1 MKGTDNQNKVLNVSI
16 LGSTGSIGTQAL
28 EVVDDLK
35 GVKEINVVALTGNSN
50 VRLLEQQARRYKP
63 EIVAAADEKN
73 AADLKAR
80 LSDTDIKVVSG
91 DDGLTL
97 AATAEKTDMVLSSI
111 VGFAGLVPTINAIKC
126 GKDIALANKETLVT
140 AGGLFMNAV
149 AENNVR
155 LLPVDSEHCAIFQ
168 SMLGGEKAEV
178 SKILL
183 TASGGPFFGR
193 SREELKSV
201 TKADALKH
209 PNWTMGAKITIDS
222 ATLMNKGLEVLEAR
236 WLFGV
241 DIEDIEVVVHR
252 ESIIHSMVEFY
263 DKSIIAQMSLPSM
276 KHPIQYAFTYP
287 KRLPSPDKAV
297 SFSELAGMTFFKP
310 DEATFRCLALAKK
323 AGEIG
328 GTMPTIMNAAN
339 EIAVAAFL
347 KDKIGFLDIAST
359 VEEAMAKFTPQQ
371 NPTIEEIIET
381 DREVRAQICQRY

>member
-252 ESIIHSMVEFY
+252 ESIIHSMVEFH

>member
-1 MKGTDNQNKVLNVSI
+1 
-16 LGSTGSIGTQAL
+16 
-28 EVVDDLK
+28 
-35 GVKEINVVALTGNSN
+35 
-50 VRLLEQQARRYKP
+50 
-63 EIVAAADEKN
+63 
-73 AADLKAR
+73 
-80 LSDTDIKVVSG
+80 
-91 DDGLTL
+91 
-97 AATAEKTDMVLSSI
+97 
-111 VGFAGLVPTINAIKC
+111 
-126 GKDIALANKETLVT
+126 
-140 AGGLFMNAV
+140 MNAV

-236 WLFGV
+236 WLFGA

-252 ESIIHSMVEFY
+252 ESIIHSMVEFH